1 MSDEIK
7 IREFRE
13 EDAPALARMWQ
24 ESLPVW
30 PPFFNDGIP
39 YTAERVLRE
48 QREFGRIFT
57 LVAAVEDEVPGFCG
71 ASFIPKE
78 KSAAYVAILNVSP
91 SRHKQGL
98 GKRLLLE
105 ALRRVSEMGYERLDL
120 HTWTSNLPAVP
131 LYKKTGFFW
140 VPETTVHMVN
150 YLPNIFKNP
159 IARAYFDKHDWY
171 KTFKRELK
179 LEPDEQLFG
188 KAKVFR
194 YEWEEAGDWL
204 KVSVNHEAREIC
216 SIENP
221 EFSLKCSLPDPEPVV
236 GLPHTVTFNAVN
248 RASSPLKLA
257 LSLTADGD
265 EEFHKEVSLTVAKE
279 ETVEATLR
287 IKPVITPPKD
297 DLPSWAVRATAVV
310 NDIPIRLA
318 FGFRPKQPVETT
330 WLPKH
335 VSVGKGLTTKV
346 ALGLQSRMGCEA
358 VATLTIQP
366 PAGVELLSSP
376 QDITVPAKG
385 RAGFVLELMG
395 KEAGFQTLRVIP
407 KVTCGKDVITA
418 KTKDLPVAVL
428 VPETTLARSDEEEV
442 VLENSVLRVV
452 GDLRGANLVVRH
464 KPRDLDLA
472 YVGFA
477 NLTPPLWPNEFQ
489 DKTFK
494 VCSLRDHPL
503 PKAVLSA
510 ESGLRPGV
518 TFEQEVTLLSGEILE
533 VVQRVNNATTHPL
546 ELNALM
552 AQVAHQEPYDL
563 ALPLKAGFVLEPHV
577 DGEFPIRQN
586 DLPDRGED
594 YLEPWCA
601 QEGKGWTTGS
611 IWPGADRLEYPM
623 VYHTL
628 RIPAQGSAQTEP
640 LLVYVGEG
648 TWESVRKHYHQA
660 FTGNDPARL
669 PPLEPGPVVRLELE
683 PQPLIVS
690 EKDFK
695 AELTIRNLRRRAV
708 SGTLR
713 IVVPDGYSVSP
724 HESKLGETDIER
736 PFTQSLAFTSP
747 SSPPEIS
754 RGSLTLETP
763 SGIRDRDFSIIAL
776 KPGASLSIREEELK
790 GQKVWK
796 MDNGR
801 FQFLTAPGYSG
812 TLFAWM
818 EREVNHLHTAF
829 PNPGMFSW
837 RNPFYGGLEPLLS
850 LKGDMNRMPLFKE
863 EWKAEPVERK
873 GKSGHLW
880 KGVRLSTFPKHK
892 DYQGL
897 ALEMDHLTLPGA
909 SLLATFMRLRNH
921 ASGGIHAYLAL
932 EGYPDVDRSRKEAV
946 LHYNPKGGVRPRGE
960 TGAWHFC
967 QDWTASQSP
976 GTGRALVLVTTSPQV
991 EHVAG
996 DVGSH
1001 GTFMGCY
1008 APVDLWPSE
1017 SREYLMFWAL
1027 AQDLAQARLYESLS
1041 ACKDLP

>member
-1 MSDEIK
+1 MADEIK
-7 IREFRE
+7 IRDFRE

-24 ESLPVW
+24 ESLPAW

-57 LVAAVEDEVPGFCG
+57 LVAAERDEVPGFCG

-105 ALRRVSEMGYERLDL
+105 TLRRVSEMGYERLDL

-140 VPETTVHMVN
+140 EPETTVHMIN
-150 YLPNIFKNP
+150 YLPKIFRNP
-159 IARAYFDKHDWY
+159 LARAYFDRHDWY
-171 KTFKRELK
+171 QTLKRELK
-179 LEPDEQLFG
+179 LMPDEQVLG
-188 KAKVFR
+188 KLKVFV
-194 YEWEEAGDWL
+194 YEWEEGRDRL
-204 KVSVNHEAREIC
+204 KVTVNHDAREIC
-216 SIENP
+216 AIENQDLSLTLTLP
-221 EFSLKCSLPDPEPVV
+221 EPEPVV
-236 GLPHTVTFNAVN
+236 SLPHTVTFKAGN
-248 RASSPLKLA
+248 RTASPLKIV
-257 LSLTADGD
+257 LSLSADGN
-265 EEFHKEVSLTVAKE
+265 EEFHNEASLSVVKE

-287 IKPVITPPKD
+287 IKSDITPPKD
-297 DLPSWAVRATAVV
+297 DMPSWAVRAMAVV
-310 NDIPIRLA
+310 NDVPVRLA
-318 FGFRPKQPVETT
+318 CGFRPKQPVETT

-346 ALGLQSRMGCEA
+346 ALGLQSRLDSEA
-358 VATLTIQP
+358 TTSLVILP
-366 PAGVELLSSP
+366 PSGVELLSTP

-385 RAGFVLELMG
+385 RAGCVLELRG
-395 KEAGFQTLRVIP
+395 REPGFHTLRIIP
-407 KVTCGKDVITA
+407 KVKCGDETISA
-418 KTKDLPVAVL
+418 KPKDLPVAVL

-489 DKTFK
+489 DKTFM

-518 TFEQEVTLLSGEILE
+518 TFEQEVTLLAGEILE
-533 VVQRVNNATTHPL
+533 VVQRVNNATTHLL

-563 ALPLKAGFVLEPHV
+563 ALPLKAGFVLEPHL

-594 YLEPWCA
+594 YLEPWWA
-601 QEGKGWTTGS
+601 QEGKGWTTGG
-611 IWPGADRLEYPM
+611 IWPGANRLEYPM

-669 PPLEPGPVVRLELE
+669 PVLEPGPVVRLELE

-690 EKDFK
+690 GKDLK

-713 IVVPDGYSVSP
+713 IAVPEGYTVTP
-724 HESKLGETDIER
+724 EEIKVGETDIEK
-736 PFTQSLAFTSP
+736 PFTQDLSFTSP

-754 RGSLTLETP
+754 RGSLVFETP
-763 SGIRDRDFSIIAL
+763 SGIRERDFSIIAL
-776 KPGASLSIREEELK
+776 KSGPILSVREEELK
-790 GQKVWK
+790 GHKVWRI
-796 MDNGR
+796 DNGR
-801 FQFLTAPGYSG
+801 FQFLMAPGYSG

-818 EREVNHLHTAF
+818 EEEVNHLHTAF
-829 PNPGMFSW
+829 PEPGMFSW

-850 LKGDMNRMPLFKE
+850 LKGDMNRMPLHKE
-863 EWKAEPVERK
+863 EWSAEPVERK

-880 KGVRLSTFPKHK
+880 KGVRLSASPKHK

-976 GTGRALVLVTTSPQV
+976 GTGRALVLVTTSPKV
-991 EHVAG
+991 EHVAA

-1027 AQDLAQARLYESLS
+1027 AQDLERARLYEALS
-1041 ACKDLP
+1041 SCKDLP